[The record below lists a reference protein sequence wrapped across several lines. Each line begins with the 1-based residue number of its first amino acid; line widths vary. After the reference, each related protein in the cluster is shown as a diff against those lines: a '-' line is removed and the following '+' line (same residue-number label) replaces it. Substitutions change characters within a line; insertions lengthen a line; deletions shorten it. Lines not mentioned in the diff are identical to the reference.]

1 MDDGP
6 RRICLPL
13 SFSLSFSLFSKVGLC
28 VRRRQAAAAAG
39 GGDGGGAVAFH
50 QSLNRNE
57 LATLKMIET
66 HTQTAL
72 PAKDKERKT
81 MGNSV
86 HSSPCSHNKPTPAA
100 D

>member
-72 PAKDKERKT
+72 P
-81 MGNSV
+81 V
-86 HSSPCSHNKPTPAA
+86 HSSVEVDSRKFNTNVGRLK
-100 D
+100 

>member
-1 MDDGP
+1 MLG
-6 RRICLPL
+6 
-13 SFSLSFSLFSKVGLC
+13 GG
-28 VRRRQAAAAAG
+28 RRRQAAAAAAAAAAG

>member
-1 MDDGP
+1 MLG
-6 RRICLPL
+6 
-13 SFSLSFSLFSKVGLC
+13 GG
-28 VRRRQAAAAAG
+28 RRQRRQAAAAAAAG
-39 GGDGGGAVAFH
+39 GGDGGGAVAAFH